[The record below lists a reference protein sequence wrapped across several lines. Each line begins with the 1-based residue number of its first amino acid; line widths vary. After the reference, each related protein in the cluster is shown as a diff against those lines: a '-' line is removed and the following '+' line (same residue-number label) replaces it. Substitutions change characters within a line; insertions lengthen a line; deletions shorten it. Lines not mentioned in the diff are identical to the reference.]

1 MSLLCSSS
9 GISASRIACAPAP
22 PPGHWRARGTVGDDD
37 FLHALLVQVARH
49 QGDGFASADQ
59 QRLAALQVAEDLSR
73 QADRGESHRH
83 RVLADGGVGPYGLG
97 RAEGGLEQPPEQR
110 ADTAGLAGDCV
121 GRLHL
126 PENLRLAQ
134 HQRVEPGGDAHHVTH
149 GLVVDVHIGAGLEFV
164 EAEAVI
170 VGQPGQYRVGFQ
182 LILLQIEL
190 AAIAGRKDRGLAG
203 GRDATQLA
211 QGLDHLIRREGY
223 ALADVH
229 RSGLVIDTKREESHA
244 EPLIGK
250 RSAQFSYFV

>member
-1 MSLLCSSS
+1 M
-9 GISASRIACAPAP
+9 
-22 PPGHWRARGTVGDDD
+22 
-37 FLHALLVQVARH
+37 QVARH

-110 ADTAGLAGDCV
+110 ADAASLARDGV

-126 PENLRLAQ
+126 SKDLRLAQ
-134 HQRVEPGGDAHHVTH
+134 HQRIEPGGDTHHMTH
-149 GLVVDVHIGAGLEFV
+149 GLVVDVHVGAGLELV

-170 VGQPGQYRVGFQ
+170 VGQPGQHGIGFD
-182 LILLQIEL
+182 LILLQVQFT
-190 AAIAGRKDRGLAG
+190 AIAGRENRRLTRW
-203 GRDATQLA
+203 RDATQLA